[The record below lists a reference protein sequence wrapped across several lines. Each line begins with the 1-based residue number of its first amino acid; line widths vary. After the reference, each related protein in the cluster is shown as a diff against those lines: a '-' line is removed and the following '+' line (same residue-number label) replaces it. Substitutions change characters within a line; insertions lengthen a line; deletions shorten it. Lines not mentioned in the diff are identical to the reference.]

1 MTALTSAFYMS
12 YSLFAPTTPHAAMF
26 AAMVFGGLVNSMAM
40 VALQTLGFSEI
51 PKPLMSHA
59 TALSTMAQQVSLS
72 FGVVFAVSLVS
83 GVASMHG
90 DVGQLAAR
98 DFSPAFVIIGLTT
111 MISLLYFRR
120 LSPEEGAELRA

>member
-1 MTALTSAFYMS
+1 
-12 YSLFAPTTPHAAMF
+12 
-26 AAMVFGGLVNSMAM
+26 
-40 VALQTLGFSEI
+40 
-51 PKPLMSHA
+51 
-59 TALSTMAQQVSLS
+59 
-72 FGVVFAVSLVS
+72 VFAVSLVS
-83 GVASMHG
+83 GVAWMHG